1 MSTIYEL
8 IISIEEKNK
17 NKYLISI
24 YPISFVFRNKNRQY
38 SIINNFLKLNESLY
52 KIENILN

>member
-38 SIINNFLKLNESLY
+38 SIINNFLKLYESLY